1 MSQTTSD
8 AMWKSRKLVMLDAPQ
23 VFSPKNHEAASEF
36 GGGVRLNLYLDH
48 TQQIYGICLE
58 FYFFESVV

>member
-23 VFSPKNHEAASEF
+23 VFSPKNHEDASEF
-36 GGGVRLNLYLDH
+36 GGARLNLYLDH
-48 TQQIYGICLE
+48 TQQIYSICLE
-58 FYFFESVV
+58 FSFFESVA